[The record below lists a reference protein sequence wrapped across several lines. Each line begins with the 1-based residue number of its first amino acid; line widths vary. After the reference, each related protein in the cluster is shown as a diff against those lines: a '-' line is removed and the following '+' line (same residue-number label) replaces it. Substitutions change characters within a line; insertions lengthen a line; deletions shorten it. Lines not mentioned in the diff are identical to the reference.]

1 VSERIKSVSLAAN
14 TWDETLMLN
23 GEPIQSN
30 HKYHFDSNSVF
41 LDQLNEDN
49 GRGYSQLLRIKWDDG
64 SHTAG
69 DVCCAY
75 AGRTRKKERSIF
87 VPDDAK
93 DHRRSKA
100 HTTRSKRIDC
110 RFHQRISSEL
120 GESKSGVAITFT
132 RTMIPTHNNHP
143 RYLGPKI
150 ANLRQDVCE
159 EAIQDSVAYGFS
171 APTMRAII
179 EDKGGGIVPD
189 SALKSLQRRVK
200 TRKIKQ
206 QLEQDLANWGKLNLI
221 QVIEKQVTDSSCIA
235 LPLLPTICIP

>member
-100 HTTRSKRIDC
+100 HKTRSKRIDC

-235 LPLLPTICIP
+235 LPLLPTICVP